1 LSVGGA
7 HPLFLPGDEWRL
19 AREEG
24 ALEREEVVE

>member
-1 LSVGGA
+1 MSVGGA

-24 ALEREEVVE
+24 LSKEESVE